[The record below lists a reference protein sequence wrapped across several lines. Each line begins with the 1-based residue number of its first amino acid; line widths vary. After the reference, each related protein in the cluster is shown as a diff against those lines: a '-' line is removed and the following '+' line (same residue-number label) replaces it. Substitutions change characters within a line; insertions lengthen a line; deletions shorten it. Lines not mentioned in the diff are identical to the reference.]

1 GNNSVIVN
9 WNQGEISLEG
19 DYAVGIDIDGG
30 QKAENWNSIL
40 VNGTGGVG
48 VLARGS
54 GNNIRNIGGT
64 IEATGS
70 GGIAVSLGVD
80 GGSGNRLENTNTITG
95 SAGSGP
101 AVSFEFS
108 AADDGLDPNVVDNSG
123 FIEAVGGTALRG
135 SDGVEELNN
144 VGTITGDV
152 DLRGGDDS
160 VFHVGTIA
168 GDIDLG
174 DGNDSFAHGGTI
186 TGDADLGGGDDSF
199 THAGTITGDVDLGP
213 GQDRFILYPVGSST
227 GAVHGGGDSDT
238 FVLGGFATGAFDL
251 SIPSV
256 AMTGFEALE
265 IDTTETWTVSG
276 SGVFQQGTTVV
287 QGTLDLEG
295 GVSLQGDYTQGAG
308 TSLAVH
314 LTSDDRLTVQDADIA
329 IESGATLVLTSSEQL
344 PEAFDYTILDATA
357 GSLTGRFEF
366 VEYPSNSGPWPLVLD
381 YSQSRLSLGRVTYAS
396 LAITSNGVVVGG
408 YLDDLALAADPA
420 FAPLFDALP
429 GPQPGSSY
437 DDEYL
442 ELSPESYDAH
452 TSAALSWGRSF
463 TSVLRR
469 RPLRCESHVYQGLPD
484 VRSESPCGEKGWM
497 PWAEPLGQYG
507 KRDGGVNYLS
517 YDRLGAGLAVG
528 ADKRLDERWTV
539 SAGLAAGR
547 IGIDFGG
554 LGNGTLTSF
563 DLAAAGSL
571 LLGPAHVRA
580 ALSYG
585 HGWHTSRRDIDLLG
599 VRATGDH
606 DSNRVGLLVE
616 AGYEFEL
623 GPLRI
628 EPLVEFDYTY
638 IAETKLAEEGAGV
651 ESLQVDERSNSQ
663 VATSAGLRIS
673 GSYYKYAY
681 LGSWFEWL
689 DGVITPELSA
699 RWRRV
704 WIGDDR
710 DVEARMVGAPAEVGS
725 FEVAA
730 DDASAGLEIGTRVI
744 FQPQWT
750 RNTVELGYDVFIGN
764 NNTLHNLGLKLRIPF

>member
-1 GNNSVIVN
+1 V
-9 WNQGEISLEG
+9 
-19 DYAVGIDIDGG
+19 
-30 QKAENWNSIL
+30 
-40 VNGTGGVG
+40 
-48 VLARGS
+48 
-54 GNNIRNIGGT
+54 
-64 IEATGS
+64 
-70 GGIAVSLGVD
+70 
-80 GGSGNRLENTNTITG
+80 LENG
-95 SAGSGP
+95 
-101 AVSFEFS
+101 
-108 AADDGLDPNVVDNSG
+108 G
-123 FIEAVGGTALRG
+123 FITAVGGTALLG
-135 SDGVEELNN
+135 SGGVEGVINS
-144 VGTITGDV
+144 GTITGY
-152 DLRGGDDS
+152 
-160 VFHVGTIA
+160 
-168 GDIDLG
+168 IDLG
-174 DGNDSFAHGGTI
+174 GGDDSFAHGGTI
-186 TGDADLGGGDDSF
+186 TGDVDLGGGDDRF
-199 THAGTITGDVDLGP
+199 DNAGSIEGDADFGP
-213 GQDRFILYPVGSST
+213 GQDRYILYPAASIT
-227 GAVHGGGDSDT
+227 GVVRGGDDSDT
-238 FVLGGFATGAFDL
+238 FVLGGFGFGTFDL
-251 SIPSV
+251 SDFSAV
-256 AMTGFEALE
+256 VTGFEALE

-276 SGVFQQGTTVV
+276 SASLTQGTTVV
-287 QGTLDLEG
+287 RGTLDLEG
-295 GVSLQGDYTQGAG
+295 GVSLQGSYTQGAG
-308 TSLAVH
+308 TTLAVH
-314 LTSDDRLTVQDADIA
+314 LTSDDSLTVQDGDIA
-329 IESGATLVLTSSEQL
+329 IESDATLVLTASEEL
-344 PEAFDYTILDATA
+344 PESSDYTVLDATT
-357 GSLTGRFEF
+357 GSLTGRFQF
-366 VEYPSNSGPWPLVLD
+366 VEYPSNAGPWPLVLD
-381 YSQSRLSLGRVTYAS
+381 YSESSLSLGRVTYAS
-396 LAITSNGVVVGG
+396 LAITSNGVVVGS
-408 YLDDLALAADPA
+408 YLDDLALADAREFDE
-420 FAPLFDALP
+420 LFDALP

-463 TSVLRR
+463 TSVLMR
-469 RPLRCESHVYQGLPD
+469 RPLRCQSHVYQKLPD

-563 DLAAAGSL
+563 DLAAAGSV

-580 ALSYG
+580 AVGYG
-585 HGWHTSRRDIDLLG
+585 HGWHSTRRDIDLLG
-599 VRATGDH
+599 FRATGDH
-606 DSNRVGLLVE
+606 DSNRLGLLLE

-623 GPLRI
+623 GSLRI

-638 IAETKLAEEGAGV
+638 IAETTLAEEGAGV
-651 ESLQVDERSNSQ
+651 ESLRVDKRSNSQ
-663 VATSAGLRIS
+663 VATAAGLRIS

-730 DDASAGLEIGTRVI
+730 DDASAGLEIGARVT